1 METGERG
8 GNIYCGGVTR
18 ADECNSESYTPTMF
32 YGVPSEL
39 KVGGI
44 VTRECREMIS

>member
-1 METGERG
+1 
-8 GNIYCGGVTR
+8 
-18 ADECNSESYTPTMF
+18 MF

-44 VTRECREMIS
+44 VTRECREMISWFFNFTDNERKRFIFKAFQDFFMLFSI